1 MVKEIIRHTPTITTL
16 ADGTDA
22 VLHMT
27 DLVGE
32 EAGPL
37 VGISASVHGNENC
50 GSQSIADLFH
60 LLKDMRIK
68 GTIRLVPVVNARA
81 TVANARFN
89 PIDNLDLNRQFP
101 GDPKGTF
108 SQQLAHTFATE
119 FLGQIDMHID
129 LHSGTDRPTVDYIY
143 LLNDEG
149 FSRAFGSKVL
159 YRPDDG
165 KQGTKFGG
173 TTKDVTMPRGIPA
186 VVVEL
191 GGGIVDQGP
200 YIERI
205 LKGVLN
211 MLRHKGVIEGDE
223 VAPGEQ
229 IVVNEIAGI
238 RPTKGGWIEP
248 HSPPLG
254 EAVSGGSTLFK
265 VTSPYTF
272 EVLEEVKSPFESGI
286 MIMGHL
292 TRNLVE
298 AGDYGWMVGNLE
310 GATA

>member
-1 MVKEIIRHTPTITTL
+1 MVKEIIRHTPKITTL

-22 VLHMT
+22 VLHMI

-81 TVANARFN
+81 AVANARFN

-101 GDPKGTF
+101 GDPNGTF

-159 YRPDDG
+159 YRPDEG

-248 HSPPLG
+248 CSPPLG

-272 EVLEEVKSPFESGI
+272 EVLEEVKSPFENGI

>member
-1 MVKEIIRHTPTITTL
+1 MVKEIVRHTPKVTTL

-50 GSQSIADLFH
+50 GSQAILDLFRI
-60 LLKDMRIK
+60 LQTMKIK
-68 GTIRLVPVVNARA
+68 GRIRLLPVVNARA
-81 TVANARFN
+81 MTVNARFN
-89 PIDNLDLNRQFP
+89 PIDHLDLNRQFP
-101 GDPKGTF
+101 GDPNGTF
-108 SQQLAHTFATE
+108 SQQLAAALTRE
-119 FLGQIDMHID
+119 FLGKIDMHID
-129 LHSGTDRPTVDYIY
+129 LHSGTDRPTVDYVY

-149 FSRAFGSKVL
+149 LSRAFGSKLL

-165 KQGTKFGG
+165 KQGTTFSG
-173 TTKDVTMPRGIPA
+173 TTKEVTMPRGIPA
-186 VVVEL
+186 AVIEL

-205 LKGVLN
+205 VAGVLN
-211 MLRHKGVIEGDE
+211 MLRHAGVIDGEE
-223 VAPGEQ
+223 TAPGEQ

-238 RPTKGGWIEP
+238 RPTTGGWIEP
-248 HSPPLG
+248 LSPPLG
-254 EAVSGGSTLFK
+254 EPVNGGTPLFR
-265 VTSPYTF
+265 VVSPYTF
-272 EVLEEVKSPFESGI
+272 EVLEEVSAPFENGI

-310 GATA
+310 GSTL

>member
-1 MVKEIIRHTPTITTL
+1 MVKEIIRHTPKITTL

-101 GDPKGTF
+101 GDPNGTF

-248 HSPPLG
+248 YSPPLG
-254 EAVSGGSTLFK
+254 AAVSGGSTLFK

-272 EVLEEVKSPFESGI
+272 EVLEEVKSPFENGI

>member
-1 MVKEIIRHTPTITTL
+1 MVKDIVRHSPKITTL

-32 EAGPL
+32 ESGPM

-50 GSQSIADLFH
+50 SSQAIVDLYRI
-60 LLKDMRIK
+60 LKNMKIK

-89 PIDNLDLNRQFP
+89 PLDHLDLNRQFP

-108 SQQLAHTFATE
+108 SQQLAATFSAT
-119 FLGQIDMHID
+119 FLGKIDMHID

-165 KQGTKFGG
+165 KQGTKFSG
-173 TTKDVTMPRGIPA
+173 TTKDVTLPRGIPA

-205 LKGVLN
+205 VSGVLN
-211 MLRHKGVIEGDE
+211 MLRHKGVIEGE
-223 VAPGEQ
+223 ETEPGDQ
-229 IVVNEIAGI
+229 IVINELAGI

-248 HSPPLG
+248 LSPPLG
-254 EAVSGGSTLFK
+254 DLVADGSPLFR
-265 VTSPYTF
+265 VISPYTF
-272 EVLEEVKSPFESGI
+272 EVLEEVTSPFKEGI
-286 MIMGHL
+286 MVMGHL
-292 TRNLVE
+292 TRNMVE
-298 AGDYGWMVGNLE
+298 AGDYGWMIGNLE